1 MPHTPPIQR
10 NKNRHLLND
19 ERFYRLLGHQYS
31 HISKDEAFVMYIAI
45 VKLVEQELRR
55 HKMVRLPHLGDFAL
69 VKYKSRPALVGSKQ
83 VKLPEREVLKFY
95 PKERLRRYFN
105 AQQPHPMIQGV
116 NNTVSTAD
124 RDKSLY

>member
-19 ERFYRLLGHQYS
+19 ERFYKLLSQQYS
-31 HISKDEAFVMYIAI
+31 HISKDEAFIMYIAI

-55 HKMVRLPHLGDFAL
+55 HKMIRLPHLGDFAL
-69 VKYKSRPALVGSKQ
+69 VKYKGRPALVGGQQ
-83 VKLPEREVLKFY
+83 VQMGDREVLKFY

-105 AQQPHPMIQGV
+105 AQQAHPMSQGV
-116 NNTVSTAD
+116 NNTDSTEN
-124 RDKSLY
+124 RNKSVY

>member
-10 NKNRHLLND
+10 NKNRGLLND
-19 ERFYRLLGHQYS
+19 QRFYNLLSQQYK
-31 HISKDEAFVMYIAI
+31 HISKDEAFILYIAI

-69 VKYKSRPALVGSKQ
+69 VKYKSRPALVGNQQ
-83 VKLPEREVLKFY
+83 VQLPEREVLKFY

-105 AQQPHPMIQGV
+105 AQQPHPMSQGV
-116 NNTVSTAD
+116 NNTDSTAD
-124 RDKSLY
+124 RDKSLN